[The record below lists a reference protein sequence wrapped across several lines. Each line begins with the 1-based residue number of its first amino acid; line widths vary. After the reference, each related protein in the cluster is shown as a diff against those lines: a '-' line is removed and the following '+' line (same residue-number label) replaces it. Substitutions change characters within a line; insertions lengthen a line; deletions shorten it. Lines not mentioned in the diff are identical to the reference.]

1 MTDYLV
7 KLHDGSTFSVSL
19 DDSPL
24 GKGGEGA
31 VYPVTHIASPVLGSA
46 GSLVGKIYHDDE
58 SKRAEREA
66 KCVAMLASVP
76 ATDSIVWNLGN
87 LYRSDG
93 KFAGFLMK
101 RLQMDTYET
110 FMAVAHT
117 LHRRR
122 LFPDWSIMHALL
134 MSRNVAAAV
143 DAVHAVGHM
152 VGDIN
157 ESNILVSKDTTVRI
171 VDADSAQ
178 ITAGDKV
185 YPCTVGKPEFTAPE
199 ISEGSYRDVEN
210 RRTVATDMF
219 AFSVMLFNALMG
231 RTHPTSCIQEGEKLD
246 VVKLI
251 QRSIYPT
258 FVPSLPKGFKKN
270 PKLEYAAIPS
280 RVHKLIGRG
289 LDADPAKRPSF
300 DEAIAVLDE
309 LFTRDGSS
317 YKYLKQCKVSPLH
330 WWDVRDSKSVCPMCR
345 FESQNPGGDIWGK
358 GTSDKDMAALAAKA
372 VKKHE
377 KKTAKAKKKGLAA
390 TQANATNSQGKPRG
404 YRYAQTH
411 NPGTSG
417 TSSTTAPTTPTPAPQ
432 QSQANLGRQPGEPE
446 EPLMVKKKMA
456 VGDGTGGLEAR
467 PKIGTLLRMGELKF
481 AFNALAWENRS
492 TLPWLSKYHAV
503 PIWWA
508 DLLGSI
514 LVVAGLY
521 FASPAIVSAIAKSIF
536 EGGVIP
542 SAIFPIAYGLKIGLW
557 LVPAITLSI
566 RFLWGLG
573 LWFVRAR
580 EVKTFGYG
588 TVVFQSPANTF
599 MGVLGTAFFSGIAVP
614 LATIIFA
621 LFASVAW
628 FIEQAFKH
636 DRQINP

>member
-7 KLHDGSTFSVSL
+7 KLHDGSTFPVSL

-31 VYPVTHIASPVLGSA
+31 VYPVTQIASPVLGSA

-58 SKRAEREA
+58 SKRPEREA

-76 ATDSIVWNLGN
+76 DTDSIVWNLGN
-87 LYRSDG
+87 LYRKDG
-93 KFAGFLMK
+93 VFAGFLMK

-134 MSRNVAAAV
+134 MGRNVAAAV
-143 DAVHAVGHM
+143 DAVHTAGHM

-178 ITAGDKV
+178 ITAGSKV

-270 PKLEYAAIPS
+270 PKLEYVAIPS

-330 WWDVRDSKSVCPMCR
+330 WWDVRDSKTVCPMCR

-377 KKTAKAKKKGLAA
+377 KKAAKAKKKGLSVAPA
-390 TQANATNSQGKPRG
+390 KPTNSQGKPLG
-404 YRYAQTH
+404 YRYTQTH
-411 NPGTSG
+411 NTGTSG
-417 TSSTTAPTTPTPAPQ
+417 TSSTTAPASPTPSSQ
-432 QSQANLGRQPGEPE
+432 QSQANLGRQPGSPE
-446 EPLMVKKKMA
+446 EPVMVKKKMA
-456 VGDGTGGLEAR
+456 VGDGSGGLIAR
-467 PKIGTLLRMGELKF
+467 PKISSLFRMGEFKF

-492 TLPWLSKYHAV
+492 SLPWLSKYHAV

-508 DLLGSI
+508 DLLGSA
-514 LVVAGLY
+514 LVVLALY
-521 FASPAIVSAIAKSIF
+521 FISPVIVSSIAKSFF
-536 EGGVIP
+536 EGGIIP
-542 SAIFPIAYGLKIGLW
+542 SSVFPIAYALKTCIW
-557 LVPAITLSI
+557 LIPAVALSI

-599 MGVLGTAFFSGIAVP
+599 IGVLGTAFISGIAVP
-614 LATIIFA
+614 LATIIFGI
-621 LFASVAW
+621 LGSIAW

-636 DRQINP
+636 DKQINP

>member
-7 KLHDGSTFSVSL
+7 KLHDGSTFPVSL

-31 VYPVTHIASPVLGSA
+31 VYPVTQIASPVLGSA
-46 GSLVGKIYHDDE
+46 SSLVGKIYHDDE
-58 SKRAEREA
+58 SKRPEREA

-76 ATDSIVWNLGN
+76 DTDSIVWNLGN

-134 MSRNVAAAV
+134 MGRNVAAAV
-143 DAVHAVGHM
+143 DAVHAAGHM

-178 ITAGDKV
+178 ITAGSKV

-199 ISEGSYRDVEN
+199 ISEGSYRDAEN

-270 PKLEYAAIPS
+270 PKLEYVAIPS

-330 WWDVRDSKSVCPMCR
+330 WWDVRDSKTVCPMCR

-377 KKTAKAKKKGLAA
+377 KKAAKAKKKGLSVAP
-390 TQANATNSQGKPRG
+390 ANPTNSQGKPLG

-411 NPGTSG
+411 NTGTSG
-417 TSSTTAPTTPTPAPQ
+417 TSSTTAPATPASAPQ
-432 QSQANLGRQPGEPE
+432 QSQANLGRQPGSPE
-446 EPLMVKKKMA
+446 EPVMVKKKMA
-456 VGDGTGGLEAR
+456 VGDGSGGLIAR
-467 PKIGTLLRMGELKF
+467 PKISSLFRMGEFKF

-492 TLPWLSKYHAV
+492 SLPWLSKYHAV

-508 DLLGSI
+508 DLLGSA
-514 LVVAGLY
+514 LVVLALY
-521 FASPAIVSAIAKSIF
+521 FISPVIVSSIAKSFF
-536 EGGVIP
+536 EGGIIP
-542 SAIFPIAYGLKIGLW
+542 SSVFPIAYALKTGIW
-557 LVPAITLSI
+557 LIPAITLSI

-588 TVVFQSPANTF
+588 TVVFQTPANTF
-599 MGVLGTAFFSGIAVP
+599 VGVLGTAFISGIAVP
-614 LATIIFA
+614 LATIIFGI
-621 LFASVAW
+621 LGSIAW

-636 DRQINP
+636 DKQINP

>member
-7 KLHDGSTFSVSL
+7 KLHDGSTFPVSL

-31 VYPVTHIASPVLGSA
+31 VYPVTHIGSPVLGSA

-58 SKRAEREA
+58 SKRPEREA

-76 ATDSIVWNLGN
+76 DTDSIVWNLGN
-87 LYRSDG
+87 LYRKDG
-93 KFAGFLMK
+93 VFAGFLMK

-134 MSRNVAAAV
+134 MGRNVAAAV
-143 DAVHAVGHM
+143 DAVHAAGHM

-178 ITAGDKV
+178 ITAGSKV

-270 PKLEYAAIPS
+270 PKLEYVAIPS

-330 WWDVRDSKSVCPMCR
+330 WWDVRDSKTVCPMCR

-377 KKTAKAKKKGLAA
+377 KKAAKAKKKGLSVAPA
-390 TQANATNSQGKPRG
+390 KPTNSQGKPLG

-411 NPGTSG
+411 NAGTSG
-417 TSSTTAPTTPTPAPQ
+417 TSSATAPASPTPSPQ
-432 QSQANLGRQPGEPE
+432 QPQANLGRQPGSPE
-446 EPLMVKKKMA
+446 EPVMVKKKMA
-456 VGDGTGGLEAR
+456 VGDGSGGLIAR
-467 PKIGTLLRMGELKF
+467 PKISSLFRMGEFKF

-492 TLPWLSKYHAV
+492 SLPWLSKYHAV

-508 DLLGSI
+508 DLLGSA
-514 LVVAGLY
+514 LVVLALY
-521 FASPAIVSAIAKSIF
+521 FISPVIVSSIAKSFF
-536 EGGVIP
+536 EGGIIP
-542 SAIFPIAYGLKIGLW
+542 SSVFPIAYALKTGIW
-557 LVPAITLSI
+557 LIPAVALSI

-573 LWFVRAR
+573 LWLVRAR

-599 MGVLGTAFFSGIAVP
+599 IGVLGTAFISGIAVP
-614 LATIIFA
+614 LATIIFGI
-621 LFASVAW
+621 LGSIAW

-636 DRQINP
+636 DKQVNP